1 MNPKVISV
9 EAEPQ
14 YRLKLVFDNDETRVF
29 DATPFLDKGVFSELK
44 DMNYFR
50 QARVAFGAVEWPHEQ
65 DFSKD
70 TLYLLS
76 EPIEKFRAA
85 G

>member
-1 MNPKVISV
+1 MNPYVVSV
-9 EAEPQ
+9 EVKQ
-14 YRLKLVFDNDETRVF
+14 KYILKLAFENKEVRLFDTS
-29 DATPFLDKGVFSELK
+29 PFLDKGIFNELK
-44 DMNYFR
+44 DIYYFK
-50 QARVAFGAVEWPHEQ
+50 QVNVAFGAVEWPHEQ

-76 EPIEKFRAA
+76 TPLK

>member
-1 MNPKVISV
+1 MNPRVISV
-9 EAEPQ
+9 VAENK
-14 YRLKLVFDNDETRVF
+14 YTLKVDFENNETRLF
-29 DATPFLDKGVFSELK
+29 DASPFLDKGIFKELK
-44 DMNYFR
+44 DFSYFK
-50 QARVAFGAVEWPHEQ
+50 QVKVAFGSIEWPHEQ

-76 EPIEKFRAA
+76 KPLH